1 MFEDKVRS
9 ESATVSN
16 VLSSSDTEVAD
27 WTVMAYLAGDNN
39 LTEEMILT
47 LQEMLAH
54 DVWPRIKILAQLDP
68 SGLGLPTQR
77 YIFNTSDQT
86 VGKEFVETYEVKPL
100 PTATESNTGN
110 PNALSGFVRWAVQEL
125 NHKAHQYILIL
136 SGHGSGST
144 EDFLLRDNSSADS
157 LTIEELEDA
166 LTKVK
171 QETLG
176 NRNIDLLGM
185 DCCFMSMV
193 EVFYQ
198 IRDCVDLVVAAES
211 MVPDFGWPY
220 HRILRAAEMKYR
232 SEGASHGNSLPAV
245 EPGELAK
252 IIVKQY
258 IDFYSDFDRTAGRSV
273 DLAAVRIR
281 DESTELM
288 ENLAKTIKSLA
299 LELMSLLPD
308 DDEATARKNVE
319 QIHLAHLEAQTYKF
333 DQFVDLRDLC
343 MCLRKR
349 FKGTKNE
356 EVANACDKVLRSLEE
371 CVLVSGCSGFAYQH
385 SYGLSIY
392 FPWAI
397 TRIEDDCEYK
407 KLKFNVDTGW
417 ADFLNR
423 YLDAT
428 RREERV
434 DGVVDIELAYE
445 IDNEQRKAFDFAI
458 DTLIGS
464 SLLQK
469 NLPKKEREKLN
480 RLDKLVRSQLIYLAE
495 LSGVGG
501 ASVPGGS
508 KYHQSRYHQSRWPG
522 DRAKSVKNFTPV
534 VGTAFW
540 PDDPGP
546 AKPEPG
552 GEG

>member
-1 MFEDKVRS
+1 MFEEKVRS
-9 ESATVSN
+9 VSATETN
-16 VLSSSDTEVAD
+16 AISSSETEVAD

-39 LTEEMILT
+39 LTEEMVLT

-86 VGKEFVETYEVKPL
+86 NGKEFVETYKVKP
-100 PTATESNTGN
+100 PTTATESNTGH
-110 PNALSGFVRWAVQEL
+110 PNALSGFANWAVQDL
-125 NHKAHQYILIL
+125 NHEAHRYMLIL

-144 EDFLLRDNSSADS
+144 EDFLLRDDSSADS
-157 LTIEELEDA
+157 LTIEELEGA
-166 LTKVK
+166 LAKVK
-171 QETLG
+171 QDTLG
-176 NRNIDLLGM
+176 KRNIDLLGL

-198 IRDCVDLVVAAES
+198 IRKYVDFVVAAES

-232 SEGASHGNSLPAV
+232 SEGDSHGISLPAI
-245 EPGELAK
+245 EAGELAK

-273 DLAAVRIR
+273 DLAAIRIR
-281 DESTELM
+281 DEKTELIDNLA
-288 ENLAKTIKSLA
+288 ESIKNLAK
-299 LELMSLLPD
+299 ELMNLLPD
-308 DDEATARKNVE
+308 DDEATAKKNVE

-343 MCLRKR
+343 RCLQRR
-349 FKGTKNE
+349 FKGTENE
-356 EVANACDKVLRSLEE
+356 EVANACDKVLSGLDD

-392 FPWAI
+392 FPWAV
-397 TRIEDDCEYK
+397 TKIEDDCEYK
-407 KLKFNVDTGW
+407 KLRFNIDTNW

-428 RREERV
+428 RREKRDV
-434 DGVVDIELAYE
+434 GTVNMELAYE
-445 IDNEQRKAFDFAI
+445 FDNEQSEAFNTAI

-464 SLLQK
+464 SSLQN
-469 NLPKKEREKLN
+469 NLPKKEGES
-480 RLDKLVRSQLIYLAE
+480 LDKLDNLVRSQLIYIAE
-495 LSGVGG
+495 LRGVGG
-501 ASVPGGS
+501 ASLSGGS
-508 KYHQSRYHQSRWPG
+508 KYHQSRYHQSRYHQSRWPG

-540 PDDPGP
+540 PDDPST
-546 AKPEPG
+546 
-552 GEG
+552 